1 MILNQ
6 FKIMW
11 LRPQGAK
18 ASTLLCYL
26 SASQITHFVL
36 IYVQEDSLL
45 FFFFLINLDFCV

>member
-18 ASTLLCYL
+18 ASTLFCYL

-36 IYVQEDSLL
+36 IYVQGGNWL
-45 FFFFLINLDFCV
+45 FKKKFY